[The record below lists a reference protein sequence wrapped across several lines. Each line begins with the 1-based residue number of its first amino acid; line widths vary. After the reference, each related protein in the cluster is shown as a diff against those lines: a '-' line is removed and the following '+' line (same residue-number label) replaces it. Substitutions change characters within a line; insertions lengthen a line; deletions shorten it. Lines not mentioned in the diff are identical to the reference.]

1 VSDFSAIYLKKTAKP
16 ANLLIFLHG
25 YNNTHSEMEP
35 AYRYLLEH
43 CPDLAIL
50 APEGKF
56 CSSQDFKQKSWY
68 KIPGFDKER
77 KRTDQNTPIEEIVR
91 IYNQAGNEL
100 SKTATELNRFIDQNQ
115 KLYGFTDQNTY
126 IAGFSQ
132 GAMVAIWTALC
143 REHKLAGCFSLAGL
157 AAANETLGSLLRAK
171 PPVYLLH
178 GDKDFQVQLKCL
190 EYTKNW
196 LSERQIQ
203 VESKI
208 FYGLDHR
215 IENSELDYIAA
226 AISKPK
232 DVL

>member
-1 VSDFSAIYLKKTAKP
+1 MSDFTAIYLKKTAKP

-25 YNNTHSEMEP
+25 YNNTHGEMEP
-35 AYRYLLEH
+35 AYRYLLDH

-56 CSSQDFKQKSWY
+56 SSNKDIKRKSWY
-68 KIPGFDKER
+68 KIPGFDQER
-77 KRTDQNTPIEEIVR
+77 KRKDQNTPIEEIVR
-91 IYNQAGNEL
+91 IYNQAGNKL
-100 SKTATELNRFIDQNQ
+100 SKTAAELNDFIDQNQ
-115 KLYGFTDQNTY
+115 KLHGFTDQNTY

-143 REHKLAGCFSLAGL
+143 RKHALAGCFSLAGL
-157 AAANETLGSLLRAK
+157 AAANETLGPLLSAK

-196 LSERQIQ
+196 LIEKQIR

-208 FYGLDHR
+208 FSGLDHR
-215 IENSELDYIAA
+215 IEKSELDYIAA
-226 AISKPK
+226 TVSKPK